1 MSFYNKIIFFKE
13 KFFEFYSDK
22 NLLILFSIWLVT
34 FFFGSTIG
42 SISFSFFT
50 VYPNFII
57 GILFIPLIIK
67 FIKTFHKSVKIYIV
81 FLSLF
86 ILHSIF
92 WFFLNEKNY
101 YSIFELRCNI
111 FYLNT
116 FLIIISS
123 YSAFKSKLLFNKALK
138 TSVWIWFFC
147 IVIFGFIEVFFD
159 FHIKAEFYSMGEPMF
174 IFGNPND
181 YILNC
186 ILIFCI
192 LLFIDEKFTEDL
204 LKIIF
209 CLITLYIL
217 SIYAKARIGEL
228 IIIILFILVLLKKV
242 RSLKFII
249 INKYYIL
256 LIFICLL
263 LLLSKSIFIREDGS
277 GEFKLFSYFN
287 NIVKSDTIKATKKS
301 IIIET
306 VKSSINQNDFIVPK
320 IIIKDS
326 PLIVGGIF
334 MFANHVD
341 SNNNISNSNNLIVK
355 ESSINKIQDESLK
368 IRIKLIE
375 NGIYLIKTHPI
386 FGVGPGQFQEFNK
399 LKKVPNDIGVNC
411 SPHNYFI
418 ELISNYAILA
428 ISFFIFLIVLLSRLF
443 NYKNQNSFWLVV
455 AFFCF
460 CLASFMPS
468 AFTYQPI
475 NWFFMTLWVLYSQ
488 ISINDKS

>member
-1 MSFYNKIIFFKE
+1 MYFYNKIIFLKE

-22 NLLILFSIWLVT
+22 NLFILFSIWLVT

-42 SISFSFFT
+42 SVSFSFFT
-50 VYPNFII
+50 IYPNFII

-92 WFFLNEKNY
+92 WIFFNEKNY
-101 YSIFELRCNI
+101 YSIFELRSNI

-138 TSVWIWFFC
+138 TSVWLWLFC
-147 IVIFGFIEVFFD
+147 NVIFGFFEVFFD
-159 FHIKAEFYSMGEPMF
+159 FHIKSEFYSLGEPMF
-174 IFGNPND
+174 IYGNPND

-186 ILIFCI
+186 ILFFCI
-192 LLFIDEKFTEDL
+192 LLFIDKKLTEDL
-204 LKIIF
+204 FKIIF
-209 CLITLYIL
+209 CLITIFIL

-228 IIIILFILVLLKKV
+228 IILILFILVLIKKV
-242 RSLKFII
+242 TSLKFII

-256 LIFICLL
+256 LFIICLL
-263 LLLSKSIFIREDGS
+263 LLFRKSILIREDGS

-287 NIVKSDTIKATKKS
+287 NIVKSDTIKTTKKS
-301 IIIET
+301 IINDR
-306 VKSSINQNDFIVPK
+306 VKTSINQNDFIVPRIK
-320 IIIKDS
+320 IEDS
-326 PLIVGGIF
+326 PLVEGGILLF
-334 MFANHVD
+334 SNLGD
-341 SNNNISNSNNLIVK
+341 SSNYISNSNNVILK

-368 IRIKLIE
+368 TRIKLIE
-375 NGIYLIKTHPI
+375 NGIYLIKTHPM
-386 FGVGPGQFQEFNK
+386 FGVGPGQFQELNK
-399 LKKVPNDIGVNC
+399 LKKVPNDIGNNC

-428 ISFFIFLIVLLSRLF
+428 ISFFIFLIVLLSRF
-443 NYKNQNSFWLVV
+443 FIYKIQNSFWLIV

-488 ISINDKS
+488 ISINDKT